1 MMNSQSVQIS
11 ADALKN
17 FVHELFLAADVAEGE
32 AAEVAGSLV
41 ESNLRGHES
50 HGVLRVHSYLDQLRT
65 DELRS
70 GMEWGVLAET
80 PAVLVAD
87 GRRGFGQVLSR
98 RLVEHLAAKC
108 QSLGIA
114 CG

>member
-1 MMNSQSVQIS
+1 MMTSQYVRLS
-11 ADALKN
+11 ADELKN
-17 FVHELFLAADVAEGE
+17 FVRDLFLAVGVADCDAT
-32 AAEVAGSLV
+32 EVAGSLV

-50 HGVLRVHSYLDQLRT
+50 HGVLRVRSYLDQLRT

-70 GMEWGVLAET
+70 GVEWSVLAET

-98 RLVEHLAAKC
+98 RLIEHLA
-108 QSLGIA
+108 
-114 CG
+114 